1 MKINWSLAAATHCRP
16 GIIIVEPRVCL
27 LVIFNKIFSSCWK
40 IFLSDIKCSCSNN
53 FLWESIGHYSIDIN
67 LHVQLNNS
75 INWCTEA
82 FSPHILSKRN
92 ISAESIKLYFVF
104 FLCVTRAYDSWLVS
118 DKLAKFNKESRSVFY
133 TFHNQLY
140 TLRSF
145 KLSEWFLK

>member
-104 FLCVTRAYDSWLVS
+104 FYVWHVLMTHGWSVTNLQSLTKTRVGLDFVTILNRI
-118 DKLAKFNKESRSVFY
+118 LELNF
-133 TFHNQLY
+133 
-140 TLRSF
+140 
-145 KLSEWFLK
+145 